1 MKLLMSNECRMATP
15 GAEAEVSARRMP
27 FATRRPVDA
36 AGFTLIELMIVV
48 AIIAVLAA
56 IALPTYTNYITKT
69 KRVAA
74 QGCLS
79 EYANYMER
87 YYTTN
92 LSYKEDAAGTAN
104 TLPALDCAS
113 NQQTGSSYAYDLPS
127 SSLSV
132 STYKLTAAPK
142 SAQATR
148 DAKCGTLSLDQTGK
162 RDVTGSAGV
171 SGCW

>member
-1 MKLLMSNECRMATP
+1 MMKRFSPVERSAMTAMRM
-15 GAEAEVSARRMP
+15 RRS
-27 FATRRPVDA
+27 

-48 AIIAVLAA
+48 AVIAILAA

-74 QGCLS
+74 EGCLS
-79 EYANYMER
+79 EHANYMER

-92 LSYKEDAAGTAN
+92 LSYKGAA
-104 TLPALDCAS
+104 LPGLDCAS
-113 NQQTGSSYAYDLPS
+113 PQRTGANYSYDLPS

-132 STYKLTAAPK
+132 SKYKLTAAPTG
-142 SAQATR
+142 AQATR

-171 SGCW
+171 AGCW